1 MLLPRILYLLNLL
14 PSPALIPPFPDD
26 RCRRLL
32 LDVRF
37 FFFFWCCHQTP
48 DKPPPANQLTLPIV
62 ILLWLPFHFSTEPI
76 VAPINQLRI
85 IWPSSITSPDYYN
98 DFPSKLSASKFL
110 WLHSLK
116 GRLAKR
122 SITARAWERRGEQID
137 KKERQ
142 FHQPRN
148 SDDILLTSVDLLD
161 GTREKQRLTESHPI
175 RRLSFVVFR
184 GGPAAS
190 GRHSRSDPPGGKS
203 VSPGLWLGERWGG
216 GVVV

>member
-1 MLLPRILYLLNLL
+1 MTG
-14 PSPALIPPFPDD
+14 ADD
-26 RCRRLL
+26 SFLTFA
-32 LDVRF
+32 F

-175 RRLSFVVFR
+175 RRLSFVGSGEVQLLAVGIRAPTPRAGRVFPQ
-184 GGPAAS
+184 GFGWV
-190 GRHSRSDPPGGKS
+190 K
-203 VSPGLWLGERWGG
+203 GG
-216 GVVV
+216 GGGLSCKQ